1 MKKYIF
7 SLLLLFDLSLSGQ
20 DKTDTTLTFLD
31 QTEFKIGYTGRALLY
46 NGLNLGA
53 EYLWK
58 EKVKLKDGRSKQKTI
73 THQFL
78 LNGNIGFTTNFATN
92 TDAAIFTNYGL
103 TWRRT
108 GNKGRQISIEFNPLG
123 YYRSLLPET
132 FAVNGDN
139 VEKVSFPGRSY
150 YAPSLSVGI
159 GKLRKGKKLTGSY
172 FNVNFMWRT
181 HFNGGTLP
189 SVSLQYGYRFKLKK
203 KK

>member
-1 MKKYIF
+1 MKKYF
-7 SLLLLFDLSLSGQ
+7 FAFLYLSSLCLSAQ
-20 DKTDTTLTFLD
+20 DIRDPATTFLD
-31 QTEFKIGYTGRALLY
+31 RTEFKVGYTGRILLY
-46 NGLNLGA
+46 NGLNVGA

-58 EKVKLKDGRSKQKTI
+58 EKVNLKNRRSKQKTI

-78 LNGNIGFTTNFATN
+78 LNGNISFTTNFATN

-123 YYRSLLPET
+123 YSRSLLPET
-132 FAVNGDN
+132 FAVNGDD

-150 YAPSLSVGI
+150 YTPSLSVGI
-159 GKLRKGKKLTGSY
+159 GKLRKGKSLTGSY
-172 FNVNFMWRT
+172 FNINLMWRT